1 MVPGQRINVDLEEG
15 KHLLIKFLSHSAE
28 LDEHGKRT
36 VCKIGVSYT
45 ERNVWSPF
53 VACFVF
59 SQQVSTAS
67 GVCFDVLQS
76 VFTQAVGSY
85 STARSIWSLME

>member
-1 MVPGQRINVDLEEG
+1 MSTGNARYVRLESHTPNVMYGRLS
-15 KHLLIKFLSHSAE
+15 FLA
-28 LDEHGKRT
+28 
-36 VCKIGVSYT
+36 I
-45 ERNVWSPF
+45 
-53 VACFVF
+53 VF